1 MYVRIAKATER
12 AMLVEHLAHAARHVA
27 VSERHVKRQRRI
39 VAHLKR
45 EGRDVK
51 EASDLLLQFEETQA
65 LHLAEW
71 DRLRKEL
78 GL

>member
-1 MYVRIAKATER
+1 MDR
-12 AMLVEHLAHAARHVA
+12 AMLVEHLGQAARHVA
-27 VSERHVKRQRRI
+27 AAERHVKRQCRI

-45 EGRDVK
+45 EGRDVR
-51 EASDLLLQFEETQA
+51 EASDLLLEFEETQA

-78 GL
+78 GQP

>member
-1 MYVRIAKATER
+1 MDR
-12 AMLVEHLAHAARHVA
+12 AMLVEHLAQAARHVA
-27 VSERHVKRQRRI
+27 AGERNVERQRRI

-45 EGRDVK
+45 EGRDVR
-51 EASDLLLQFEETQA
+51 EASDLLLQFVEMRAQ
-65 LHLAEW
+65 HLAEW